1 MDKESRVTHH
11 WRSHMCLGKAGLSE
25 DTLIRESYDL
35 FMCINANGAFPLWVE
50 TDKAQLFPKVNALN
64 KLET

>member
-1 MDKESRVTHH
+1 
-11 WRSHMCLGKAGLSE
+11 MCLGKAGLSE
-25 DTLIRESYDL
+25 DTLIRESYDV

-50 TDKAQLFPKVNALN
+50 TDKAQLFLKVNALN